1 MDSMLRGG
9 VLLEL
14 WGGLSV
20 ELQSSLLLRNS
31 LASETCEQMVVVAQK
46 WSVHAHP
53 FWSLSP
59 VVALTG
65 S

>member
-20 ELQSSLLLRNS
+20 KLHPSLLLRNS
-31 LASETCEQMVVVAQK
+31 LASETCEQMVVVART
-46 WSVHAHP
+46 WSVRAHP
-53 FWSLSP
+53 FWSPSP
-59 VVALTG
+59 VAALTG
-65 S
+65 W